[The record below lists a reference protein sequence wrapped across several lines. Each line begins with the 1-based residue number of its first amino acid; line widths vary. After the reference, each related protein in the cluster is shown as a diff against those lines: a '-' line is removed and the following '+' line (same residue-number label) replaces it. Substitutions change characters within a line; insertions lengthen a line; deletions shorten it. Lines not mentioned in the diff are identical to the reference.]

1 LPLNPFH
8 RTLPALLLLCLS
20 GPLFSQ
26 QSSYDLTV
34 NRYIG
39 RFKWIAI
46 REMQQYGIPASIT
59 LAQGIIESNAGQSD
73 LAVKA
78 NNHFGIKCQ
87 KEWTGPTFHK
97 DDDKPNECFRKY
109 DDPLD
114 SYRDHSLFLTTR
126 DRYKSLFSLPRGDYK
141 AWALGLKAA
150 GYATNPAYAD
160 LLIKTIEK
168 FSLQQYDSESPVAP
182 APLLPCTQ
190 TSTADT
196 AGFLYFA
203 PGPGG
208 KKVFLNNHVRLVI
221 ADSGETLSN
230 IGRTFGL
237 KPEKLAQYNDLP
249 AGGKICGGE
258 IIYLMKKQRKGNEA
272 THVVRE
278 GQTLWEISQIHAIRL
293 KNLAKRNHLSL
304 TAKPAPGTLLKL
316 R

>member
-1 LPLNPFH
+1 M
-8 RTLPALLLLCLS
+8 LLLCLS
-20 GPLFSQ
+20 GPLYSQ

-39 RFKWIAI
+39 QYKWIAV

-97 DDDKPNECFRKY
+97 DDDKPDECFRKY
-109 DDPLD
+109 NDPLD

-126 DRYKSLFSLPRGDYK
+126 DRYKSLFSLPRGDYR
-141 AWALGLKAA
+141 AWANGLKAA

-168 FSLQQYDSESPVAP
+168 FSLQQYDSESPITQVP
-182 APLLPCTQ
+182 QIPCTQ

-208 KKVFLNNHVRLVI
+208 KKVFLNNDVMLVI
-221 ADSGETLSN
+221 ADSGETLAK
-230 IGRTFGL
+230 IGHAFEI

-249 AGGKICGGE
+249 GGGKICEGQ
-258 IIYLMKKQRKGNEA
+258 IIYLSKKQRKCGMS
-272 THVVRE
+272 THVVLE
-278 GQTLWEISQIHAIRL
+278 GQTLWQISQIHAIRL
-293 KNLAKRNHLSL
+293 KNLAKRNHFTL
-304 TAKPAPGTLLKL
+304 TAQPAPGTLLKL